1 VPARVYDYRDDPN
14 GTIVATDQVRAK
26 FLKREPGQ
34 ELRGS
39 SLEEPLREG
48 ARGRER
54 PSQGAGSGEGFHS
67 HVESGGV
74 ETWLILEGAAR
85 FDFKDG
91 SVTATAGQAVFSW
104 PDEPHRIVCVG
115 DRPVVYFLTVSPHRE
130 PTHTH
135 YDADWNQLP
144 SRNSNLKPT
153 WRGEPS
159 PGVDGRR

>member
-1 VPARVYDYRDDPN
+1 MQCFLPSERHATVLLVPARVFDYRDDPN

-34 ELRGS
+34 ELG
-39 SLEEPLREG
+39 
-48 ARGRER
+48 
-54 PSQGAGSGEGFHS
+54 GFHS

-153 WRGEPS
+153 WLGEPS
-159 PGVDGRR
+159 PGVEGRR